1 MRIGLLKTPFCE
13 GFMHLERRDM
23 LAERLGVP
31 GFSFEEMV
39 RACGMKRTP
48 LGREVDEY
56 LISGPAA
63 RTPIPLAARVV
74 ADRLGEPDV
83 ATGFVLS
90 GYPYTAQCARDLD
103 AVLSKLGARL
113 DRVLRFVVP
122 VEVILQQWP
131 VSVMSDKAGV
141 RSEYRHHQHNADS
154 VFEHYGD
161 RATEI
166 DAVGDEDLIRA
177 RALAALGLR

>member
-1 MRIGLLKTPFCE
+1 MRIGLLATPFGE
-13 GFMHLERRDM
+13 GFMHLDGRDM
-23 LAERLGVP
+23 LAEKLGVP

-39 RACGMKRTP
+39 RACGTKRTP

-56 LISGPAA
+56 LVSGPAA
-63 RTPIPLAARVV
+63 RTPIPLAGRVV
-74 ADRLGEPDV
+74 ADRLAEPDV
-83 ATGFVLS
+83 ADGFVLS
-90 GYPYTAQCARDLD
+90 GYPYTAECARDLD
-103 AVLSKLGARL
+103 AALSRLGTRL

-131 VSVMSDKAGV
+131 VSVMSGAEV
-141 RSEYRHHQHNADS
+141 RSEYRHQQHNADS

-166 DAVGDEDLIRA
+166 DAVGDEDLIRV
-177 RALAALGLR
+177 RALTALDLR